1 MSILRLIDHHFITYY
16 DGRIQH
22 RHREAAFFTFVIA
35 PLFTFVIAPL
45 FTFVIAPLFTFVIA
59 PLFTFVIAPLF
70 TFVIAP
76 LFTFVIARPKA
87 AAILS
92 AADRLLRR
100 RLPAMTFLDAIPV
113 IM

>member
-1 MSILRLIDHHFITYY
+1 VSILRLIDHHFITYY

-45 FTFVIAPLFTFVIA
+45 FTFVIA
-59 PLFTFVIAPLF
+59 
-70 TFVIAP
+70 
-76 LFTFVIARPKA
+76 RPKA

-92 AADRLLRR
+92 AADRLLRFAR
-100 RLPAMTFLDAIPV
+100 NDIFGCHP
-113 IM
+113 